1 MDIDKSNVRFVIHY
15 NMPKSIE
22 AFYQEISR
30 CSRAQEPDPL
40 TRQIVQERGLYPA
53 VFRRVRIR
61 LLRKLPELHYLV

>member
-40 TRQIVQERGLYPA
+40 TRQIVQ
-53 VFRRVRIR
+53 
-61 LLRKLPELHYLV
+61 